1 MKRIILVV
9 SLLAIISTILLCGC
23 FVEASYGK
31 CTFIHGN
38 EKIFGFGKTIST
50 QIEDSMKNI
59 ITVAFSDANE
69 SYTKVATVS
78 NSSYCIVKTDSLFNR
93 TGAHSCD
100 YYVNGS
106 LEHRSTAVWPFDF
119 TLPFH

>member
-1 MKRIILVV
+1 MDKYIQQFKRGALEM
-9 SLLAIISTILLCGC
+9 ILLCLI
-23 FVEASYGK
+23 GK
-31 CTFIHGN
+31 KETYYQLN
-38 EKIFGFGKTIST
+38 S
-50 QIEDSMKNI
+50 
-59 ITVAFSDANE
+59 
-69 SYTKVATVS
+69 KVATVS